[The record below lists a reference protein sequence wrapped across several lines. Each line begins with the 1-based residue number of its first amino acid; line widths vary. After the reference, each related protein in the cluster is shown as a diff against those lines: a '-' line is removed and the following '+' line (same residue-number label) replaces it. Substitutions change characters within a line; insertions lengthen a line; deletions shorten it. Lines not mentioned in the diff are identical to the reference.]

1 MRSAHFESSII
12 SPSCFGWSQSDTG
25 LTYFSNIFLSIYIV
39 YVTRYV
45 WISTSSKKTTNRRP
59 KMRINCWTSK
69 KPKIWLLRI
78 RINLSCDP
86 SQKLLLHP
94 VALLR
99 SIVWWVHFNREVFF
113 KSYFWKSYVN
123 YSTIRALSGSD
134 QREWVRPINNWYV
147 PLEATHLA
155 YVHHN
160 L

>member
-1 MRSAHFESSII
+1 MAEWSESVENLLVVRCVYIHIHYYINIILFLLSMHSAHFESSII

-39 YVTRYV
+39 YVIGYV
-45 WISTSSKKTTNRRP
+45 WISTSSKKTTDRRP

-78 RINLSCDP
+78 RTGLSFDR

-99 SIVWWVHFNREVFF
+99 SILWRIHFNREVFL

-123 YSTIRALSGSD
+123 Y
-134 QREWVRPINNWYV
+134 
-147 PLEATHLA
+147 
-155 YVHHN
+155 
-160 L
+160 